1 MLFPQLLHIV
11 SHSEQQYSAG
21 LQRRAL
27 GIVHSM
33 VDSLATMTG
42 VHGRQVKAIMT
53 QDFLAGWFQQFG
65 RLLAAPVDAQVSPS
79 AVGQALQMPADC
91 PCRLGTAC
99 SGMHG
104 CVCLWVASA

>member
-79 AVGQALQMPADC
+79 DF
-91 PCRLGTAC
+91 GT
-99 SGMHG
+99 
-104 CVCLWVASA
+104 V

>member
-1 MLFPQLLHIV
+1 MVPVLFPQLLHIV
-11 SHSEQQYSAG
+11 SQPEQQYSTG

-65 RLLAAPVDAQVSPS
+65 RLLAAPVDAQVKLE
-79 AVGQALQMPADC
+79 AA
-91 PCRLGTAC
+91 TAFNTD
-99 SGMHG
+99 
-104 CVCLWVASA
+104 